1 MKLAE
6 FKKQFVDKI
15 DKLKDCLDKIR
26 GLLLSEDTE
35 KDYWK
40 QIEDYSQYGFRTFC
54 DYAKEELLKV
64 QEVAT
69 RIYYYAVKDDF
80 DLVKDDL
87 ISEHNTLTPLCQDL
101 YKLYEEIEIVSFCLY
116 NSYNKLTN
124 DYLEARELDLETNK
138 DSAETFTNCLIQF
151 LDEQI
156 EAAGE
161 IISFIE

>member
-1 MKLAE
+1 MKLVE
-6 FKKQFVDKI
+6 FKKQFVDRL

-35 KDYWK
+35 KDYWE

-69 RIYYYAVKDDF
+69 RIYYYAVQDAF
-80 DLVKDDL
+80 DPVKDD
-87 ISEHNTLTPLCQDL
+87 EHKTLTPLCQDL
-101 YKLYEEIEIVSFCLY
+101 DKLYEEIDIVSFCLC

-124 DYLEARELDLETNK
+124 DYLEVRELDLETNK